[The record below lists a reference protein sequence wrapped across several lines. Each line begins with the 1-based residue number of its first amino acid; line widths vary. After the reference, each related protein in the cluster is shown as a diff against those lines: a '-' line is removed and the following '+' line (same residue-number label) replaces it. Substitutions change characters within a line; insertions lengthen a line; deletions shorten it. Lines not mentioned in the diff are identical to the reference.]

1 MVKLKSLIVLGLFLV
16 LPLCKSFIRILEV
29 IKLVLDRMESTIE
42 CITDILKSE
51 SLFLTSS
58 FWLPFPPVGQVAAQ
72 RRWESCRLRSVV
84 KKFKIHSMG

>member
-29 IKLVLDRMESTIE
+29 NKLVLDRIESTIE

-51 SLFLTSS
+51 SLFFTCLFGTR
-58 FWLPFPPVGQVAAQ
+58 FHLWGKWQLKDVGNPAVYVL
-72 RRWESCRLRSVV
+72 W
-84 KKFKIHSMG
+84 